1 MSSFFFQRAS
11 LAGRGRCNFKHI
23 AIAAC
28 AVVLLV
34 SAVTNPA
41 RAGQIRVDGDYMYLT
56 EDFESVEGDTADLG
70 FVAAWGNGVAID
82 ASDLWHCFSHDIGQG
97 YGTIYEDPTRFPYL
111 SSSHPDLQFVLID
124 SEMPPGYPGE
134 RNDGWGLI
142 LRSGY
147 QDVITFPADMEI
159 LEFSCDVFLPD
170 TFPIHTDK
178 DSHAI
183 DFIGTEGYLRHFL
196 RFDELTQH
204 VTIANTM
211 FAGAIGELQAVRLES
226 SCVVFDNLTVKTWA
240 VPEPGLA
247 TFLAGGLGLCAL
259 RRKRTENIGRTYSGL
274 RA

>member
-11 LAGRGRCNFKHI
+11 LGGRGRCNFKHI

-28 AVVLLV
+28 AAVFLV
-34 SAVTNPA
+34 GAVTNPA
-41 RAGQIRVDGDYMYLT
+41 RAGLIRVDGDYMYLT

-70 FVAAWGNGVAID
+70 FVAMWGNGVAID
-82 ASDLWHCFSHDIGQG
+82 ASDLWHRFSHDIGRG
-97 YGTIYEDPTRFPYL
+97 YGPVYASGFPYL

-170 TFPIHTDK
+170 TFPIHTDE

-204 VTIANTM
+204 VTITNTM
-211 FAGAIGELQAVRLES
+211 FAGAIGELQAVRIES
-226 SCVVFDNLTVKTWA
+226 CYVVFDNLTVKTWA
-240 VPEPGLA
+240 VPEPGLVSLLGA
-247 TFLAGGLGLCAL
+247 GCLACLL
-259 RRKRTENIGRTYSGL
+259 RRSSRNMTR
-274 RA
+274 